1 MASNFIKDRHN
12 LMRLDKLGNEIIL
25 YLNDN
30 RVFTQNISTSG
41 KPLHGFAGI
50 GIVQGGVIS
59 GTSTDI
65 FFK

>member
-1 MASNFIKDRHN
+1 
-12 LMRLDKLGNEIIL
+12 MRLDKLGNEIIL